1 MERFKNLIM
10 HDNLETPYFLIDEKK
25 LKNNI
30 INLKDA
36 LNSYW
41 NNYIIGY
48 SFKTNSLPW
57 LIDYFKDN
65 DFYAEVV
72 SDDEYQ
78 LALMVGYNKH
88 KLVYNGPQKSKETFL
103 EAIKNGCIV
112 NVDSQRELYWLNE
125 LDNLNDRKY
134 EVGIRVNFELER
146 YCPEESAMG
155 PEGGRFGFCYENGE
169 LKKAIKYISNLNH
182 ISLVGLHLHCSTKT
196 RSLNIYR
203 AISKVACEIKRFFAL
218 DLKYVDIGGGFF
230 GGLKD
235 KPQFS
240 DYMEAISSELSKE
253 FNKENTVLIVEPG
266 TSLVSSP
273 FSFITSVI
281 DVKQITTKNYV
292 VTDGSRINIDPLMNK
307 TRYFFHVKFKDEI
320 KRQIIETQVI
330 AGFTCMENDRLFILE
345 DHPQLLIG
353 DKVIYDKVGA
363 YTMCL
368 SPLFIKYFP
377 DVYVE
382 SNGYIY
388 KVRERWTAKEYLRIS
403 NNQRYKVD

>member
-1 MERFKNLIM
+1 M